1 MVPGR
6 RRASKPEPAA
16 QAADALAEQ
25 SFAERGMARAKCG
38 MIGETMSIP
47 ARRRATYQDV
57 LDAPP
62 HQVAELIDGVLYTH
76 PRPSTPHANASS
88 VLGAELVLPFRRGK
102 GGPGGWII
110 LDEPELHL
118 GAEPDILVPDLAG
131 WRRETLPEL
140 PEAAFLTTAPDWLA
154 EISSPSTRRFDRVQK
169 LPVYQR
175 EKVRHVWLIDPGAQL
190 LEVLRLDGE
199 SYRLVASHGGDAK
212 ERAEP
217 FDAIELELAA
227 LWAR

>member
-1 MVPGR
+1 
-6 RRASKPEPAA
+6 
-16 QAADALAEQ
+16 
-25 SFAERGMARAKCG
+25 MARVKCG
-38 MIGETMSIP
+38 MIGENMNVP

-62 HQVAELIDGVLYTH
+62 HQVAEVIEGVLYTN

-88 VLGAELVLPFRRGK
+88 ILGAELVPPFRRGK

-140 PEAAFLTTAPDWLA
+140 PDAAYLTIAPDWLA
-154 EISSPSTRRFDRVQK
+154 EVLSPSTHRLDRAQK
-169 LPVYQR
+169 LPIYGR

-199 SYRLVASHGGDAK
+199 TYRIVASHAGDEK
-212 ERAEP
+212 VRAEP
-217 FDAIELELAA
+217 FDAIELEVAA

>member
-1 MVPGR
+1 MNV
-6 RRASKPEPAA
+6 
-16 QAADALAEQ
+16 
-25 SFAERGMARAKCG
+25 
-38 MIGETMSIP
+38 P

-62 HQVAELIDGVLYTH
+62 HQVAEVIDGELYTN
-76 PRPSTPHANASS
+76 PRPSTPHANVSS

-118 GAEPDILVPDLAG
+118 GVEPDILVPDLAG

-154 EISSPSTRRFDRVQK
+154 EVSSPSTRRLDRVQK
-169 LPVYQR
+169 LPIYRR
-175 EKVRHVWLIDPGAQL
+175 EQVRHVWLIDPGAQL

-199 SYRLVASHGGDAK
+199 SYRLVASHGGDDRV
-212 ERAEP
+212 RAEP